1 MFEFIK
7 EMLKVT
13 AEPYEFKKK
22 YLRELTRMLLYM
34 LVDLDD
40 RPPNGNSCQ
49 EMTKLINRCVLN
61 IL

>member
-1 MFEFIK
+1 
-7 EMLKVT
+7 MLKVT
-13 AEPYEFKKK
+13 AEPYEFKRRH
-22 YLRELTRMLLYM
+22 LRELTRMLLYM